1 MDINKL
7 KFLNNYRNL
16 DQRLLAKTVF
26 DNVKKK
32 GIKLTNELGPLD
44 NHKYYRSL
52 NKCLHEGRAYE
63 TGGKTL
69 EFWKF
74 WLDKKLIT
82 YEELKSAETQ
92 ETQPRI
98 KDYSKSFDEL
108 WDDIGDT
115 SDGTDAQ
122 AEAANDLRDLIIENC
137 PEIEDFIKDPKGEP
151 FLEFYNNPVQRKF
164 FTDYSTEE
172 ISNAEDVKLMTELS
186 EIFDKL
192 MNLQVNNNGKIIIND
207 FLGSPDRLKSK
218 LRGYEIFEKLKEK
231 KIFISLA
238 KSVENAVFQSKTEL
252 VNNVLILKT
261 TVGIATTMSLVF
273 GSKKNYKPKGMRP
286 YDEVVSDHAHKAA
299 NLLKSHLIIGKQPV
313 NESLVNFPTSK
324 NKLNK

>member
-1 MDINKL
+1 MDIKKL

-26 DNVKKK
+26 DNVKKR

-63 TGGKTL
+63 TGGKTY

-74 WLDKKLIT
+74 WLDKNLIT
-82 YEELKSAETQ
+82 FEELKSAETQ

-122 AEAANDLRDLIIENC
+122 AEAANDLKDLIIENC

-172 ISNAEDVKLMTELS
+172 ISEAEDVKLMTELS

-218 LRGYEIFEKLKEK
+218 LRGYEIFEKLKKK

-238 KSVENAVFQSKTEL
+238 KSVENAVFQSKTEI

>member
-1 MDINKL
+1 
-7 KFLNNYRNL
+7 
-16 DQRLLAKTVF
+16 
-26 DNVKKK
+26 
-32 GIKLTNELGPLD
+32 
-44 NHKYYRSL
+44 
-52 NKCLHEGRAYE
+52 
-63 TGGKTL
+63 
-69 EFWKF
+69 
-74 WLDKKLIT
+74 
-82 YEELKSAETQ
+82 
-92 ETQPRI
+92 
-98 KDYSKSFDEL
+98 
-108 WDDIGDT
+108 
-115 SDGTDAQ
+115 
-122 AEAANDLRDLIIENC
+122 
-137 PEIEDFIKDPKGEP
+137 
-151 FLEFYNNPVQRKF
+151 
-164 FTDYSTEE
+164 
-172 ISNAEDVKLMTELS
+172 MTELS

-218 LRGYEIFEKLKEK
+218 LRGYEIFEKLKKK

-238 KSVENAVFQSKTEL
+238 KSVENAVFQSKTEI

>member
-1 MDINKL
+1 MDMNKL
-7 KFLNNYRNL
+7 KFLNNYRYL
-16 DQRLLAKTVF
+16 DQKLLAKTVF
-26 DNVKKK
+26 ENVKKK
-32 GIKLTNELGPLD
+32 GIKLTDELGPLD
-44 NHKYYRSL
+44 NNKYYRSL

-63 TGGKTL
+63 TGGKTFEL
-69 EFWKF
+69 WKF

-82 YEELKSAETQ
+82 FEELKSAETQ

-115 SDGTDAQ
+115 SDGTDTQ
-122 AEAANDLRDLIIENC
+122 AEAASDLKNLIIENC
-137 PEIEDFIKDPKGEP
+137 PEIEVFIKDPKGEP
-151 FLEFYNNPVQRKF
+151 FLEFYNTPVQRKF
-164 FTDYSTEE
+164 FIDYSTEE
-172 ISNAEDVKLMTELS
+172 ISKAEDIKLIAELS

-192 MNLQVNNNGKIIIND
+192 MNLQINNNGKIIMKD

-218 LRGYEIFEKLKEK
+218 LRGYEIFETLKKK

-238 KSVENAVFQSKTEL
+238 KSVENALFQSKTEI

-261 TVGIATTMSLVF
+261 TVNVATTMSLVF
-273 GSKKNYKPKGMRP
+273 GSKENYKPKGMRP

-299 NLLKSHLIIGKQPV
+299 NLLKSHLIIGKKPV

>member
-172 ISNAEDVKLMTELS
+172 ISKAEDVKLMTELS